1 MHVRGLIFTISLFV
15 VSISVS
21 FSQSNK
27 LFLRKGNQCYKK
39 GQYKNAYAFY
49 EQILKSDPN
58 NTKVLYRAGVCNL
71 YRYSKEQAL
80 ADFEKVYQTD
90 SLYDKYLYYW
100 LGRANHLNFKFDEAI
115 RFYTSFL
122 SKVSASSIQY
132 KEVQRYIYQ
141 ASCAR
146 DFVANPSS
154 NYVRNLG
161 PVVNSSFSDHSPITS
176 VTDTFIL
183 FTSRRVTD
191 AKAKEEYDGEPFEDI
206 FFTSRNAQGEWSKPE
221 SFHLNTTGHDA
232 SIQLFDNDT
241 KLYIYSYLHDGD
253 IYLTEKVDGS
263 WQTPVSFEEINS
275 VDFEADAFMTKDG
288 KTVYFASNHLKK
300 NGDLDICFITK
311 DAAGAWS
318 KPQLLPSVINTDEDE
333 DAPYITA
340 DGKTM
345 YFSSRG
351 HTSMGGYDVFRSVL
365 DSATGK
371 WTKPVNLGY
380 PVNTPDDDLYFCL
393 SSQTSRAFMSSYR
406 TGGYGE
412 KDIYEVLTIE
422 QVQVEGLL
430 VDEHKNRIDGA
441 GYTITITPVETAS
454 KNAAMQTVN
463 TSADGSFR
471 VNCLSDNAYS
481 VLVVHAADT
490 LFADTLQ
497 LELEEEKNKS
507 VSYTCM
513 ISLPKQ
519 ADIDSTVVSV
529 VARDTVIAK
538 RVPVQQVIYFGSMIS
553 DLGPASKNELR
564 KLIANLEKD
573 SLAQIT
579 INGHADGSGPEKLNE
594 KLSEKRA
601 LAVKEYLISK
611 GISPARIRVASF
623 GSQKPIA
630 SNDTDAGRAKNRR
643 VEIIIE

>member
-1 MHVRGLIFTISLFV
+1 MNVKGLIFTISVFTTC
-15 VSISVS
+15 IGIS

-39 GQYKNAYAFY
+39 GQYKNAFAFY
-49 EQILKSDPN
+49 EQLLKTDPN

-80 ADFEKVYQTD
+80 VNFEKVYQTD

-122 SKVSASSIQY
+122 SKVSSNSIQY

-141 ASCAR
+141 ATCAR
-146 DFVANPSS
+146 DFVANPSN
-154 NYVRNLG
+154 NYVQNLG

-176 VTDTFIL
+176 ATDTFIL
-183 FTSRRVTD
+183 FTSRRMTD

-206 FFTSRNAQGEWSKPE
+206 FFTSRNTKGEWSKPE

-253 IYLTEKVDGS
+253 IYLTEKVNGN

-311 DAAGAWS
+311 ETSGAWS

-351 HTSMGGYDVFRSVL
+351 HTSMGGYDVFRSML

-422 QVQVEGLL
+422 QVRVDGLL
-430 VDEHKNRIDGA
+430 VDVNRKPIDGS
-441 GYTITITPVETAS
+441 GYTITFTPAESAS
-454 KNAAMQTVN
+454 KNAAMQTVSA
-463 TSADGSFR
+463 SADGSFH
-471 VNCLSDNAYS
+471 VNCLSDNTYH
-481 VLVVHAADT
+481 VVVTDAADT

-497 LELEEEKNKS
+497 IELEEEKNKS
-507 VSYTCM
+507 IVYTCT
-513 ISLPKQ
+513 IVPQKQ
-519 ADIDSTVVSV
+519 IHTDSTVTAPKDS
-529 VARDTVIAK
+529 VIAK
-538 RVPVQQVIYFGSMIS
+538 RTSVQQVIYFGSNSS

-573 SLAQIT
+573 PLAKIT

-601 LAVKEYLISK
+601 LAVKAYLISK
-611 GISPARIRVASF
+611 GVTSTRIQVGSF

-630 SNDTDAGRAKNRR
+630 SNDTEAGRAKNRR

>member
-1 MHVRGLIFTISLFV
+1 MNVKGLIFTISLFV
-15 VSISVS
+15 VSFSIA
-21 FSQSNK
+21 FSQNNK

-49 EQILKSDPN
+49 EQILKTDPN

-80 ADFEKVYQTD
+80 VNFEKVYQTD
-90 SLYDKYLYYW
+90 SVYDKYLYYW

-122 SKVSASSIQY
+122 SKIAATSIQY

-141 ASCAR
+141 ATCAR
-146 DFVANPSS
+146 DFVANPSN

-176 VTDTFIL
+176 ATDTFIL
-183 FTSRRVTD
+183 FTSRRMTD

-206 FFTSRNAQGEWSKPE
+206 FFTSRNAKGEWSKPE

-253 IYLTEKVDGS
+253 IYRTEKVNGN

-300 NGDLDICFITK
+300 NGDLDICYITK
-311 DAAGAWS
+311 DANGSWS

-365 DSATGK
+365 DSVTGK

-380 PVNTPDDDLYFCL
+380 PVNTPDDDLYYCL
-393 SSQTSRAFMSSYR
+393 SSRTSRAFMSSYR

-422 QVQVEGLL
+422 QVRVEGLL
-430 VDEHKNRIDGA
+430 VDENKKPMDGA
-441 GYTITITPVETAS
+441 GYTIIITPAETAS
-454 KNAAMQTVN
+454 KNAALQTI
-463 TSADGSFR
+463 TAAADGSFH
-471 VNCLSDNAYS
+471 VNCLSDNAYN
-481 VLVVHAADT
+481 VLVMHAADT

-497 LELEEEKNKS
+497 IELEEEKNQRIF
-507 VSYTCM
+507 YTCM
-513 ISLPKQ
+513 ISPKQ
-519 ADIDSTVVSV
+519 VIADSAAVNAEVDSV
-529 VARDTVIAK
+529 VTK
-538 RVPVQQVIYFGSMIS
+538 HMSVQQVIYFGSTIS

-564 KLIANLEKD
+564 NLITSLEKD
-573 SLAQIT
+573 SLAKIT

-611 GISPARIRVASF
+611 GISSARIQVASF

-630 SNDTDAGRAKNRR
+630 SNDTEAGRAKNRR